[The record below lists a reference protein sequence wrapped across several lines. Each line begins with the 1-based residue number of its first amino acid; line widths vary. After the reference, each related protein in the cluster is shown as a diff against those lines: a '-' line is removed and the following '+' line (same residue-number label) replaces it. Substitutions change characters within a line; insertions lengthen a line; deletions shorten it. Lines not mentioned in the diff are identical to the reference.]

1 MTKHM
6 NAQETKDMVRAKYAE
21 IAERDKDTN
30 ASACC
35 GSGGC
40 STEVYNIMTDD
51 YSELK
56 GYNPDAD
63 LGLGCGLPTRYAG
76 IKAGD
81 TVLDL
86 GSGAG
91 NDCFVAR
98 HETGEDGRVIGVDF
112 TPEMIEKA
120 KGNAAQLG
128 YQNVEFRKGDI
139 EALPLTSNIVDV
151 VVSNCVLNLVPD
163 KRKAFS
169 EVLRVL
175 KPGGHFS
182 ISDVVLRG
190 EIPDRLRES
199 AEMYAGCVAG
209 AMQESSYLGI
219 IHDLGFEN
227 VTVQK
232 RKPIIVPDDIL
243 AKYIGAEEIAA
254 YKAGGAGTFSITV
267 SATKPVG
274 ISAMPDHASVPL
286 STGGRHDNEKCC
298 APNAEGTE
306 KVNLTTGETCGC
318 GINSACC

>member
-1 MTKHM
+1 MKNTTYGPEISGP
-6 NAQETKDMVRAKYAE
+6 NEIKDLVRAKYAE
-21 IAERDKDTN
+21 IAKQDKDTN
-30 ASACC
+30 ASSCC
-35 GSGGC
+35 GAGPRTWYGTDMSGPNAIF
-40 STEVYNIMTDD
+40 SDD
-51 YSELK
+51 YSQLE

-63 LGLGCGLPTRYAG
+63 LSLGCGLPTQFAG
-76 IKAGD
+76 IKKGD

-112 TPEMIEKA
+112 TPEMIAKA
-120 KGNAAQLG
+120 KANAAKLG
-128 YQNVEFRKGDI
+128 YQNVEFRQGDI

-190 EIPDRLRES
+190 ELPANLAKA
-199 AEMYAGCVAG
+199 AEMYAGCVSG
-209 AMQESSYLGI
+209 ALQERDYLGI
-219 IHDLGFEN
+219 IHELGFEQ
-227 VTVQK
+227 VSVQK

-243 AKYIGAEEIAA
+243 SNFLSAEELSAF
-254 YKAGGAGTFSITV
+254 KASGTWIFSITV
-267 SATKPVG
+267 SAAKPGVTHDR
-274 ISAMPDHASVPL
+274 AMPGQA
-286 STGGRHDNEKCC
+286 RHDKEELK
-298 APNAEGTE
+298 A
-306 KVNLTTGETCGC
+306 
-318 GINSACC
+318 ACCGSGSTCC